1 MKRQGLSK
9 WFTSGVLA
17 MSMLA
22 ASTPAL
28 ASDMF
33 LKIDGI
39 KGESQVKGHKDE
51 IEIMSW
57 SWGQSTGT
65 ARVKKGR
72 LPATCIQDLHLM
84 KQIDKSTPALITNGI
99 LGNVAP
105 TAVLTLTKD
114 SGEGTALEFLK
125 LTMKN
130 VTIVSFQTSAS
141 DGGGLPTESVS
152 LHFESMTG
160 EYRQQD
166 IKGLPGDAI
175 TWDITAG
182 NQACEPQD

>member
-22 ASTPAL
+22 SSTPAL
-28 ASDMF
+28 ASDIF

-39 KGESQVKGHKDE
+39 KGESQDSKHKDQ
-51 IEIMSW
+51 IEILSW

-84 KQIDKSTPALITNGI
+84 KEVDSSTPALITNGI

-105 TAVLTLTKD
+105 TAVLTLRKAGGD
-114 SGEGTALEFLK
+114 DPIEFLK

-130 VTIVSFQTSAS
+130 VTVVSFQVSGS
-141 DGGGLPTESVS
+141 DGSNSLPTESVS

-160 EYRQQD
+160 EYRRQNPNGTLQD
-166 IKGLPGDAI
+166 PI

-182 NQACEPQD
+182 NQACEP

>member
-22 ASTPAL
+22 SSTPAL
-28 ASDMF
+28 ASDIF

-39 KGESQVKGHKDE
+39 KGESADSKHKDE
-51 IEIMSW
+51 IEVLSW

-65 ARVKKGR
+65 AQVKKGR

-84 KQIDKSTPALITNGI
+84 KEIDSSSPALIMNGI

-105 TAVLTLTKD
+105 TAVLTLRRPGD
-114 SGEGTALEFLK
+114 HEQQVEFLK

-130 VTIVSFQTSAS
+130 VTVVSFQTSAS

-160 EYRQQD
+160 EYKRQRPD
-166 IKGLPGDAI
+166 GGLEAPI

-182 NQACEPQD
+182 NAACEP

>member
-17 MSMLA
+17 LSMLA

-105 TAVLTLTKD
+105 TAVLMLTRG
-114 SGEGTALEFLK
+114 GEEGQEQEFLK

-130 VTIVSFQTSAS
+130 VTVVSFQVSAS

-166 IKGLPGDAI
+166 VKGGLGDAI

>member
-17 MSMLA
+17 LSMLA
-22 ASTPAL
+22 SSTPAL

-33 LKIDGI
+33 LKMDGV
-39 KGESQVKGHKDE
+39 KGESTVKGHENE
-51 IEIMSW
+51 IEILSW

-65 ARVKKGR
+65 ARVKKGA

-84 KQIDKSTPALITNGI
+84 KEIDKSTPALITNGI

-105 TAVLTLTKD
+105 TAVLTLTKP
-114 SGEGTALEFLK
+114 SGDGTGHEFLK

-130 VTIVSFQTSAS
+130 VTVVSFQTSAS
-141 DGGGLPTESVS
+141 NGAELPTESVS

-166 IKGLPGDAI
+166 AKGGLGDAI